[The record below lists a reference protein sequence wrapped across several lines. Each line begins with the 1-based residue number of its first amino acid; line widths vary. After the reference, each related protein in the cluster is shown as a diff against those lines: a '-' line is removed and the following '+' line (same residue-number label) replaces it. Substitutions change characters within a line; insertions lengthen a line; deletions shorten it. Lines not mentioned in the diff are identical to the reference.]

1 MHRKLLIITLLL
13 GLALPTLAQQSLPV
27 RVDRWLAIAQMAG
40 QVTFTQGTRSRS
52 AQIGDRLQA
61 VGDGITTGSA
71 STAVLAVDTGI
82 GSVQVSSDTQV
93 RVQAMSIA
101 PNNGRITRLLVPR
114 GQVRLQL
121 RPFTNPGSRMEIET
135 PAGTSGVR
143 GTEFGLNVQP
153 DGKMAIATLEGSVAT
168 SAEGETV
175 LVRGGFQNLTLPGES
190 PLPPTPLTNS
200 TELDYRIDRLIENNI
215 RRVRLVGRVDPV
227 NIVRVGDTPQ
237 VTDRNGLFSVVLPA
251 TSRLHLQVTVI
262 TPLGKQQV
270 YELALL

>member
-1 MHRKLLIITLLL
+1 
-13 GLALPTLAQQSLPV
+13 
-27 RVDRWLAIAQMAG
+27 
-40 QVTFTQGTRSRS
+40 
-52 AQIGDRLQA
+52 
-61 VGDGITTGSA
+61 
-71 STAVLAVDTGI
+71 
-82 GSVQVSSDTQV
+82 
-93 RVQAMSIA
+93 MSIA

-168 SAEGETV
+168 SA
-175 LVRGGFQNLTLPGES
+175 
-190 PLPPTPLTNS
+190 
-200 TELDYRIDRLIENNI
+200 
-215 RRVRLVGRVDPV
+215 
-227 NIVRVGDTPQ
+227 
-237 VTDRNGLFSVVLPA
+237 
-251 TSRLHLQVTVI
+251 VI